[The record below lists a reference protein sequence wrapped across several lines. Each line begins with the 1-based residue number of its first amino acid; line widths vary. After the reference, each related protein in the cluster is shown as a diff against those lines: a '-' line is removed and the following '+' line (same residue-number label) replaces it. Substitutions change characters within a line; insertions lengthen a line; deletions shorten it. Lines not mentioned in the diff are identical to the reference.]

1 MNNADVLLQDYLLYR
16 DVGTGEISISPSL
29 IGGAP
34 SHTHTITTSSATI
47 AAGSGSLTSGTATI
61 RYDYPWTDG
70 GNWRGNE
77 WTVETPPLSP
87 SAGTV
92 WTDDRDY
99 WKVASGSTWVSLGL
113 DKNKVLELMVLLVKL
128 ITEHNISPKIILDIH
143 NELSDG
149 EDIDNII
156 KSLKEFLK
164 EPDELLKDFETE
176 LDNLMD

>member
-1 MNNADVLLQDYLLYR
+1 MNNDDYLLYR

-29 IGGAP
+29 IGGAH

-70 GNWRGNE
+70 GTWRGNE
-77 WTVETPPLSP
+77 WTVESTPLSG
-87 SAGTV
+87 AGA
-92 WTDDRDY
+92 WTDAHDY
-99 WKVASGSTWVSLGL
+99 WKVTSGSTWTSLGL
-113 DKNKVLELMVLLVKL
+113 EKNKVLELMVLLVKL

-143 NELSDG
+143 TELEKGAYLD
-149 EDIDNII
+149 EILF
-156 KSLKEFLK
+156 SLKDFLK
-164 EPDELLKDFETE
+164 GLDEPLKDFETE

>member
-1 MNNADVLLQDYLLYR
+1 MNNDDYLLYR

-34 SHTHTITTSSATI
+34 SHTHTITSDTI

-77 WTVETPPLSP
+77 WTVETTPLSGGGGN
-87 SAGTV
+87 AG
-92 WTDDRDY
+92 WTDDHDY
-99 WKVASGSTWVSLGL
+99 WKVTSGSTWVSLGL